1 MKTLFVLKSKNLFT
15 ILLLL
20 LISNALLA
28 QDYIGSKQLR
38 DSSAQEL
45 YFRFENGNFVRDR
58 ELYSKFT
65 DGFVNLG
72 FIAKPT
78 LEYYLTR
85 NTRINAGLHVL
96 KFAGQDGLTQVVP
109 ILTVQQRFFN
119 HLDLV
124 FGSLYSTNSHN
135 LDEPIFKMDNYY
147 LDNIEYGVQFL
158 FHSKLIDAD
167 LWLNWEQHIVKD
179 DPFQEKFQL
188 GFSSKL
194 KLGENHFQVEIPLQ
208 LFTLHKGGQID
219 ASPDPAISI
228 FNGVTGAHFIFNINK
243 NNAIR
248 LEPMLYSYKALRMP
262 KTGVYENVYRNGE
275 GYYLKLRYVN
285 PYFQFMIGYWH
296 GHKFVAPKGDFLFQS
311 ISETDTSYTQ
321 DYRKL
326 LNLKFVFNY
335 PVSKHINIQL
345 RSDEYYDLMTNKM
358 NHSYSLFFIINQSFF
373 ISRIKTREEA
383 LRRANLR

>member
-1 MKTLFVLKSKNLFT
+1 MKSIFVLFA
-15 ILLLL
+15 
-20 LISNALLA
+20 LIYFFSNNVNA

-38 DSSAQEL
+38 DSSEQEL
-45 YFRFENGNFVRDR
+45 YLRIENANFVRDR
-58 ELYSKFT
+58 ELYSNFT
-65 DGFVNLG
+65 NGFVNLG
-72 FIAKPT
+72 FFVKPT

-85 NTRINAGLHVL
+85 NTRINAGVYFL
-96 KFAGQDGLTQVVP
+96 KFSGGDGFTQAIP
-109 ILTVQQRFFN
+109 ILSVQQRLFK

-124 FGSLYSTNSHN
+124 MGSIYSTNSHD

-147 LDNIEYGVQFL
+147 LHNIEYGVQFL
-158 FHSKLIDAD
+158 FNSKIFDAD
-167 LWLNWEQHIVKD
+167 LWLNWEQHIFEG

-194 KLGENHFQVEIPLQ
+194 KLGKNHFQVEVPLQ

-228 FNGVTGAHFIFNINK
+228 FNGATGMHFIYNINK

-262 KTGVYENVYRNGE
+262 NTGAYENVWRNGE

-285 PYFQFMIGYWH
+285 PYFQFMLAYWH

-311 ISETDTSYTQ
+311 VSESDSTFSQ
-321 DYRKL
+321 EYRKL
-326 LNLKFVFNY
+326 LNLKFIFNY
-335 PVSKHINIQL
+335 PVSKYINIQL
-345 RSDEYYDLMTNKM
+345 RTDEYYDLMTNKM

-383 LRRANLR
+383 LL